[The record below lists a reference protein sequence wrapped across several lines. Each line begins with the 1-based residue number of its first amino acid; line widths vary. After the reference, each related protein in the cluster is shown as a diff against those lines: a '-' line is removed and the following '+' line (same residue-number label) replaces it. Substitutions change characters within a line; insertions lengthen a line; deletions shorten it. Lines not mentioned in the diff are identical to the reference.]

1 MCLSKEIWKMEIS
14 KQEQFRKRCRPGM
27 QNCTHTSYLSSY
39 NLKTTIKVR
48 KCSHVTTTSKLNQV
62 FPTHQKMVIIGTDDY
77 ICFISLHTRE
87 VCKINTR
94 NIFQPQLHFNW
105 INFFFSS
112 KSKLEG
118 CFFISLN
125 LMCFL
130 FCLQSTDF
138 QKYLHTIQLC
148 SF

>member
-1 MCLSKEIWKMEIS
+1 MILNSTDHKKSIDRLQLKIDFLPKPNMRLSKEIWKTAIS

-62 FPTHQKMVIIGTDDY
+62 FPTHQKMVIIRTDDY

-105 INFFFSS
+105 INFFSPPKANLKDVSS
-112 KSKLEG
+112 SP
-118 CFFISLN
+118 
-125 LMCFL
+125 
-130 FCLQSTDF
+130 
-138 QKYLHTIQLC
+138 
-148 SF
+148 